1 VTAKSYYGGSCTK
14 YAVQVRVVLIGIII
28 AGALVAGYFAYSSL
42 NRPRYA
48 LEVDATRDTTDIS
61 GTLYRIRVANVGS
74 ERLTGI
80 SAEMGAGDVQT
91 REYLDP
97 CQTYYF
103 YPNPDT
109 LAPTIR
115 VTANEGIDMVTD
127 YRTPTKTLGLPGTG
141 R

>member
-1 VTAKSYYGGSCTK
+1 M
-14 YAVQVRVVLIGIII
+14 RVLYVIIGIAAVAAI
-28 AGALVAGYFAYSSL
+28 VAGYAAYSSL
-42 NRPRYA
+42 YRPQYA

-91 REYLDP
+91 REFLDP
-97 CQTYYF
+97 GQTYYF

-109 LAPTIR
+109 LRPTIR
-115 VTANEGIDMVTD
+115 VTANEGIDVTTD
-127 YRTPTKTLGLPGTG
+127 YRTPTKALGLPGTG

>member
-1 VTAKSYYGGSCTK
+1 
-14 YAVQVRVVLIGIII
+14 VRVLYVIIGIIVVAAII
-28 AGALVAGYFAYSSL
+28 AGYAAYSAL
-42 NRPRYA
+42 NRPQYA

-91 REYLDP
+91 REFLDP
-97 CQTYYF
+97 GQTYYF

-109 LAPTIR
+109 LRQTIR
-115 VTANEGIDMVTD
+115 VTANEGIDVTTD
-127 YRTPTKTLGLPGTG
+127 YRTPTKALGLPGTG